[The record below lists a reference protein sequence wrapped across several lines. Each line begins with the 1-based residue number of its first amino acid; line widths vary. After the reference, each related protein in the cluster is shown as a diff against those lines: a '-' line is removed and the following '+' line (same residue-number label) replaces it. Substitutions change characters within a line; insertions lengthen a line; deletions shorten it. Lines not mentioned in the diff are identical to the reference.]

1 MTASHTHAVV
11 VSHRFAKSGDVAE
24 VVLLPMP
31 VADDLVKREV
41 YFVLDRIAVLVDVYV
56 EVC

>member
-1 MTASHTHAVV
+1 MTASHPHAVV
-11 VSHRFAKSGDVAE
+11 VSHRFTKGGDVE
-24 VVLLPMP
+24 QVVLLPMP

-41 YFVLDRIAVLVDVYV
+41 CFVLDHVAVLVDIYV